1 MGNIAELILRDH
13 PSNNVPTEVLA
24 QAEAWARKG
33 LEITKTTRSEHL
45 FRKNKICEEG
55 YVVLLFNMAMI
66 RQAGCLKG
74 PKKILLTFFYPVC
87 W

>member
-33 LEITKTTRSEHL
+33 LEITKTMRSGSV
-45 FRKNKICEEG
+45 FRKNEICEEG
-55 YVVLLFNMAMI
+55 YAVLLFNMAMI
-66 RQAGCLKG
+66 RQAGCSSD
-74 PKKILLTFFYPVC
+74 FERA
-87 W
+87 